1 MNPVRFLGGWTLA
14 LIRYIAGILR
24 LGLQCVYWTVLAPF
38 LKGRK
43 PSYQAT
49 VFQMVFAG
57 VNSLPILFLILFL
70 VGMILAYNAAY
81 QLGKLGVMSFVPAIV
96 AVAVTREI
104 GPLLTAIVISARVGA
119 SYTAE
124 IGTMRVSE
132 EIMALEALAINP
144 IRYLVAPRMV
154 AMIILFPLL
163 VTCGN
168 CIGMLGGLAV
178 GWLNLDMS
186 VSGYMNATFES
197 LVQRDISVG
206 LIKSLFVAA
215 IIVLVSCYEGLSV
228 SGGAEGVGRATTRSV
243 VNTIMLVIASNL
255 VFAALFYFQERFGG
269 F

>member
-1 MNPVRFLGGWTLA
+1 MNPVRFLGEWTLA

-24 LGLQCVYWTVLAPF
+24 LGLQCTYWTVLAPF

-43 PSYQAT
+43 PSYQST

-81 QLGKLGVMSFVPAIV
+81 QLGKLGVMSLVPAIV

-206 LIKSLFVAA
+206 LIKSLFFAA

-269 F
+269 Y